1 MKDLVPGRPAAA
13 RRSLLS
19 SISWED
25 LLERFRLLCEETFI
39 VSSVAAALDD
49 DEGDD
54 EGEDEESS
62 EKDII

>member
-49 DEGDD
+49 DEG
-54 EGEDEESS
+54 EDEESS